1 MRAVATT
8 AFLALAGIA
17 VATQAPQIQN
27 AGNGTP
33 VASQAVTSLSR
44 DVAALAATTA
54 GSDASA
60 WIAWQVPMIDGERNL
75 CCTYLSPDAP
85 DGIRGCRVEPP
96 PAEADRTV
104 PTFPPT
110 SGPVQLEA
118 GTKLT
123 MFVRLIN
130 GRVERLRALSDDCPV
145 DAGGRPVTWLTGV
158 TGDDSVAWLRT
169 VATDESM
176 DFDVRKSIGTAAVRA
191 LALHRAASAVPTL
204 IELAGA
210 AADTPMALAT
220 RREAME
226 GLGQSRD
233 PRALQFLQDIIT
245 R

>member
-1 MRAVATT
+1 M
-8 AFLALAGIA
+8 
-17 VATQAPQIQN
+17 
-27 AGNGTP
+27 
-33 VASQAVTSLSR
+33 
-44 DVAALAATTA
+44 
-54 GSDASA
+54 
-60 WIAWQVPMIDGERNL
+60 
-75 CCTYLSPDAP
+75 
-85 DGIRGCRVEPP
+85 
-96 PAEADRTV
+96 
-104 PTFPPT
+104 
-110 SGPVQLEA
+110 
-118 GTKLT
+118 
-123 MFVRLIN
+123 
-130 GRVERLRALSDDCPV
+130 
-145 DAGGRPVTWLTGV
+145 TWLTGV